1 MSKDCWEVRENG
13 QALYRVE
20 MSAAD
25 SDVAM
30 DMCFVFGDE
39 YMVEHPDAHIQVFR
53 NEERVFDSVE
63 DTRLDDSDDTSD
75 ELSDWS
81 TEELVTALRE
91 REGVAI
97 HILEENTSADVHA
110 EGPAI
115 VLVVT
120 D

>member
-1 MSKDCWEVRENG
+1 MSNDRWEVRENG
-13 QALYRVE
+13 QVLYRVE

-30 DMCFVFGDE
+30 DMCFLYADE
-39 YMVEHPDAHIQVFR
+39 HMAAHPDAHIQVFR

-75 ELSDWS
+75 ELSNWS
-81 TEELVTALRE
+81 TEELVTALRA
-91 REGVAI
+91 REGVEV
-97 HILEENTSADVHA
+97 HVLDPYVSEDVHA
-110 EGPAI
+110 DGPAI
-115 VLVVT
+115 VLVIT